1 MPRPPRLCSCGK
13 IVAHGALCECQRE
26 TKRARDIRHNAN
38 RPTSR
43 QRGYTRAWEKA
54 RAAFL
59 ALFPWCAHPGC
70 NARAEVVDHVIPHKG
85 DKALFWDRANW
96 QPLCAHHHNS
106 AKQREERR
114 T

>member
-1 MPRPPRLCSCGK
+1 MPRPPRLCSCGR
-13 IVAHGALCECQRE
+13 IVAHGAMCACQRE
-26 TKRARDIRHNAN
+26 AKRARDVRHNAN

-43 QRGYTRAWEKA
+43 QRGYDRAWEKA

-59 ALFPWCAHPGC
+59 KRFPWCAWAGC
-70 NARAEVVDHVIPHKG
+70 TAPATCVDHVTPHRG
-85 DKALFWDRANW
+85 DPALFWAEGNW
-96 QPLCAHHHNS
+96 QPLCAHHHSS